1 MSQPAP
7 VILGIDPGLALTG
20 YGILADHQGEPQ
32 ARAYGVITTP
42 ADEPLP
48 ARLARLYEQLRVL
61 IGQHRP
67 TAVAVEELFFARN
80 ARTALTVGH
89 ARGVVLLAIAQAD
102 LPLYQYKPVEVKLAV
117 TGYGNADKHQVQEMV
132 RLLLGLERL
141 PQPDDAAD
149 ALALALCHFH
159 SQRLQALA
167 PAGW

>member
-7 VILGIDPGLALTG
+7 VILGLDPGIAITG
-20 YGILADHQGEPQ
+20 YGVLVERQNEPQ
-32 ARAYGVITTP
+32 AGAYGVILTP

-48 ARLARLYEQLRVL
+48 ARLVRLYEELCAL
-61 IGQHRP
+61 IEQHRP

-89 ARGVVLLAIAQAD
+89 ARGVVLLAVAQAN
-102 LPLYQYKPVEVKLAV
+102 LPLYPYKPAEVKRAV
-117 TGYGNADKHQVQEMV
+117 TGYGNADKRQVQEMV
-132 RLLLGLERL
+132 RLLLGLESV

-159 SQRLQALA
+159 SQRMQALV
-167 PAGW
+167 PVR

>member
-1 MSQPAP
+1 MRQPAP
-7 VILGIDPGLALTG
+7 VILGIDPGIAITG
-20 YGILADHQGEPQ
+20 YGILADNQGEPQ
-32 ARAYGVITTP
+32 ARAYGVIITP

-48 ARLARLYEQLRVL
+48 TRLARLYEQLGEL
-61 IGQHRP
+61 IAQHRP

-89 ARGVVLLAIAQAD
+89 ARGVVLLAVAQAD

-117 TGYGNADKHQVQEMV
+117 TGYGNAGKRQVQEMV
-132 RLLLGLERL
+132 RLLLGLESV